1 MARSAR
7 LALADARALEKEGE
21 RQNPISEVRGGNYS
35 DIGKKAVALHRAE
48 HRLLGHGSEPHYQ
61 GYALGSHLRKL
72 HGGAYHHA
80 FTEGVMGAGLDRDE
94 EMEMDMS
101 HDKMSRSVGGART
114 GAYEGE
120 GRMRPE
126 DNPVGFGLMDKVRE
140 LKKKYPNANKKLP
153 GMEMSMGVG
162 LKGQGHCVGGASGGR
177 KPSKRNEIVK
187 KVMREKGMSMIE
199 ASKYVKQ
206 NGLY

>member
-80 FTEGVMGAGLDRDE
+80 FTEGVMGAGYDE
-94 EMEMDMS
+94 SDSEREADMS
-101 HDKMSRSVGGART
+101 HDKMRRTTGGART

-120 GRMRPE
+120 GKKPE
-126 DNPVGFGLMDKVRE
+126 DNPVGFGLLDKVKA
-140 LKKKYPNANKKLP
+140 LKKPGAVYKK
-153 GMEMSMGVG
+153 MSGQMDAHSVG
-162 LKGQGHCVGGASGGR
+162 LKGMGHCVGGASGGR

-199 ASKYVKQ
+199 ASKYVKA
-206 NGLY
+206 NNLY